1 MGQTETV
8 SDYATSR
15 NNAWNAYCVY
25 MRTCFCYL
33 YGITSHSA
41 VMRLM
46 CPALMTAGYFFC

>member
-25 MRTCFCYL
+25 VCVRVSVICTA
-33 YGITSHSA
+33 SHHT
-41 VMRLM
+41 VQL
-46 CPALMTAGYFFC
+46 